1 MPWGIGQA
9 LTESLDNSTSKTNPE
24 DWNLHVYQVPL
35 ARDCAIG
42 SATFNILPPEPG
54 DEPRGMSEV
63 VFNPIPAAIVNAI
76 ADAIDVRLTRLPIKP
91 ADILAVLS

>member
-1 MPWGIGQA
+1 
-9 LTESLDNSTSKTNPE
+9 
-24 DWNLHVYQVPL
+24 
-35 ARDCAIG
+35 
-42 SATFNILPPEPG
+42 
-54 DEPRGMSEV
+54 MSEV